1 MEMQAKT
8 DTSIKLSFRKRIFLR
23 NKPLSNS
30 STRCDDKCPNSKDLF
45 ADYNISTNEAN
56 WDPDTRNVPSARVVI
71 SENYVEDEDELQWDT
86 TMAANFGLTVGFTDD
101 TGILSI
107 SGSTTARNYETFL
120 RTVNYVNTINDMEL
134 RNHLQ
139 EMIDNL
145 F

>member
-1 MEMQAKT
+1 MKM
-8 DTSIKLSFRKRIFLR
+8 
-23 NKPLSNS
+23 
-30 STRCDDKCPNSKDLF
+30 
-45 ADYNISTNEAN
+45 
-56 WDPDTRNVPSARVVI
+56 
-71 SENYVEDEDELQWDT
+71 NYRDT

-120 RTVNYVNTINDMEL
+120 RTVNYVNTVNDRTLEH
-134 RNHLQ
+134 HLQ